1 MMTSRATK
9 TLGGRVPA
17 GIWRLNVERSK
28 TLSPKSMTL
37 WIIKNSGDE
46 LTWVAVETNPEQQI
60 QVVSWSGRYGGPP
73 ATVVGAGIEA
83 RLTSSPD
90 EGIRTEGEFPGLGP
104 FVEVCTLTD
113 DGQRMICK
121 GQVTTP
127 QGVQSYYEDFEWLGE
142 SPHHAGPAKT

>member
-1 MMTSRATK
+1 MTSRATNK
-9 TLGGRVPA
+9 LGGRVPA

-37 WIIKNSGDE
+37 WIVKNSGDE
-46 LTWVAVETNPEQQI
+46 LTWVAVETNPEQQT

-73 ATVVGAGIEA
+73 AMVVGAGIEA
-83 RLTSSPD
+83 RLTSTPN

-104 FVEVCTLTD
+104 FVEVCTMTS
-113 DGQRMICK
+113 DGQRMICE

-127 QGVQSYYEDFEWLGE
+127 QGVQGYYEDFEWLGE
-142 SPHHAGPAKT
+142 SPHQAGPAKA